1 MNIIL
6 YMILFCLNTHVQCKT
21 LRSFSRTR
29 IQPLSHRRVSKL
41 KTLVNTTGTI
51 GGKSAAASKIV
62 TRK

>member
-1 MNIIL
+1 MILL
-6 YMILFCLNTHVQCKT
+6 YMILICCNTHVQYKKI
-21 LRSFSRTR
+21 LRSVSRTR

-41 KTLVNTTGTI
+41 KTLVNTTGTL